1 MVAVGEAVTPAAS
14 LQGSLCCLAP
24 SPHSVRQGQANLEA
38 KALGACCSPGQGSGG
53 SIRQTALVPSCPR
66 VQPPDGPHPRGPRRW
81 RGPAFPVHSPPELCC
96 FYGNSGSCRQR
107 CWLLSELIAWA
118 ILAPG
123 GGTLLTERCYRTA
136 CVWSAPAPW
145 ARASLS
151 PRRRA
156 RVATPPRPQRGPPEV
171 PLHPPS
177 PFLQLS

>member
-1 MVAVGEAVTPAAS
+1 MRSGCQPGFILPLSRGHRWRGLRAHDTCLLLRNRGGVCVVAVGEAVTPAAS

-123 GGTLLTERCYRTA
+123 GGPC
-136 CVWSAPAPW
+136 
-145 ARASLS
+145 
-151 PRRRA
+151 
-156 RVATPPRPQRGPPEV
+156 
-171 PLHPPS
+171 
-177 PFLQLS
+177 